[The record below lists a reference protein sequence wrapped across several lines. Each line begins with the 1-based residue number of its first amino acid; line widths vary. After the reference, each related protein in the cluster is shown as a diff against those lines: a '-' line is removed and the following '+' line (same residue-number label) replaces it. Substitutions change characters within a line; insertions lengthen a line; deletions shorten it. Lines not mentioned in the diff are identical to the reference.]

1 MTDIPKRALYKPAE
15 VCQIAQVQP
24 YVLRSWEAE
33 FPDLGTAAPGGGRVY
48 RRGDLDRVL
57 QIKQLVF
64 GEGLTLAGAR
74 KRVADEG
81 PVHGDPVGN
90 ITALL
95 DADARDRI
103 AEVRRGLKSLLELI
117 DGNGKATAAP
127 TRFATSKPSR
137 PANGAAHAAPKRAAA
152 QKQKKGPT
160 FRSRAS
166 ARRPS
171 SRTSARRT

>member
-15 VCQIAQVQP
+15 VCQIVQVQP

-74 KRVADEG
+74 KRLADAG
-81 PVHGDPVGN
+81 PATSEPLSN
-90 ITALL
+90 LTALF
-95 DADARDRI
+95 DADTRDRI
-103 AEVRRGLKSLLELI
+103 AEVRRGPKSLLEYL
-117 DGNGKATAAP
+117 DGTRTATASP
-127 TRFATSKPSR
+127 TLFATSKPTRSG
-137 PANGAAHAAPKRAAA
+137 NGHATRKRAVP
-152 QKQKKGPT
+152 KKAVKGRPSA
-160 FRSRAS
+160 RSSSRAS
-166 ARRPS
+166 ARRS
-171 SRTSARRT
+171 